1 MKYFGTDGIRGEA
14 FHFITPLLS
23 YRVGRSLYHFKH
35 ISNKIII
42 SRDTRESGEMIVENI
57 KKGALEAGLDVC
69 DLGVYA
75 TPILAFASIE
85 NNCLGI
91 MVTASHNP
99 YHDNGIKIFNK
110 GQKTLP
116 EEEIIIED
124 VIDNGINLAD
134 VKEGKEIEIPGLI
147 NRYYEL
153 FLDLRI
159 DKLLNIALDLANG
172 ATITSAK
179 AMLKKF
185 ANVVS
190 IIGDKPDGKNINK
203 DCGSTHLEAIKKVVI
218 EEKLDLGIAFDGD
231 GDRVLVIDDQ
241 GDIFDGDLLIYL
253 FAKYM
258 KEHGYLKNNV
268 VVLSKMSNLG
278 IIKALEK
285 LEIKVIQTEVGDKYI
300 FKALK
305 DEEGCLGG
313 ENSGHIINYNL
324 LKSGDGVLNAWYL
337 LKILY
342 EYKVRLS
349 DIKKEIHMYPDK
361 MINIKNINKDIAK
374 DKDIVALVKHYQDS
388 LGNNGKVIVRP
399 SGTEPLIRVSVSAAD
414 NATVERIINDIVEN
428 IKNKGKG
435 E

>member
-42 SRDTRESGEMIVENI
+42 CRDTRESGEMIVENI

-203 DCGSTHLEAIKKVVI
+203 DC
-218 EEKLDLGIAFDGD
+218 
-231 GDRVLVIDDQ
+231 
-241 GDIFDGDLLIYL
+241 
-253 FAKYM
+253 
-258 KEHGYLKNNV
+258 
-268 VVLSKMSNLG
+268 
-278 IIKALEK
+278 
-285 LEIKVIQTEVGDKYI
+285 
-300 FKALK
+300 
-305 DEEGCLGG
+305 
-313 ENSGHIINYNL
+313 
-324 LKSGDGVLNAWYL
+324 
-337 LKILY
+337 
-342 EYKVRLS
+342 
-349 DIKKEIHMYPDK
+349 
-361 MINIKNINKDIAK
+361 
-374 DKDIVALVKHYQDS
+374 
-388 LGNNGKVIVRP
+388 
-399 SGTEPLIRVSVSAAD
+399 
-414 NATVERIINDIVEN
+414 
-428 IKNKGKG
+428 
-435 E
+435 